1 MMECDLAIQG
11 TIVEALRLQASGSW
25 RSLQQLSEQATGGW
39 PPLAHILLR
48 TLCANPLQEP
58 EKDRANLLAL
68 ADAAPHS
75 ACAIALN
82 RSLLALAQ
90 QQLLTGQ
97 QASAEISLRQALA
110 CAANAV
116 TAAGIAMHPYIPD
129 KLISEAGQLASTIGA
144 QLKLALARQLHQLPA
159 QLVLVLGMHRSG
171 TSALC
176 GMLVKSGLD
185 GPMDP
190 MPATP
195 NNPMGYF
202 ESWGAM
208 LLNDQLLVDLGSEWS
223 SSRKISEDCWMHHS
237 HATESWRSGILNL
250 LHNEFPP
257 GGVAVL
263 KDPRLC
269 LLLHGLRPWLHS
281 TLIPCTAFL
290 TIRQPDEVV
299 ESLWLA
305 LAVPRSQGL
314 MLWLRHVLEA
324 ERNSR
329 GLNRSIIRHQDLMK
343 QPESILQ
350 HCYETIEQAGGLERV
365 TPEAKISAA
374 AFIDPK
380 LYHQHTSSTLPGWVL
395 EEEVESLYALAV
407 RVYTIMSDTILNE
420 KERQSR
426 IDQSWVQWAS
436 I

>member
-1 MMECDLAIQG
+1 MECDLAIQG
-11 TIVEALRLQASGSW
+11 TIAEALRLQASGSW
-25 RSLQQLSEQATGGW
+25 RSLQQLSEQVTEVW

-48 TLCANPLQEP
+48 ALCTNPLQEP
-58 EKDRANLLAL
+58 EKDRANLSAL
-68 ADAAPHS
+68 AAAAPHS

-90 QQLLTGQ
+90 QQLLTDQ

-110 CAANAV
+110 CAVSSV
-116 TAAGIAMHPYIPD
+116 TAAGIAMPPYMPD
-129 KLISEAGQLASTIGA
+129 KLISEAGQLANTIGA
-144 QLKLALARQLHQLPA
+144 QLELAMARQFHQLPA
-159 QLVLVLGMHRSG
+159 LLVFVLGMHRSG
-171 TSALC
+171 TSALS

-185 GPMDP
+185 GPMGP

-195 NNPMGYF
+195 NNPMGYY
-202 ESWGAM
+202 ESWAAM
-208 LLNDQLLVDLGSEWS
+208 LLNEKLLGDLGSKWS
-223 SSRKISEDCWMHHS
+223 STKTVSEDCWVRHS
-237 HATESWRSGILNL
+237 HATGSWRSGILSL

-269 LLLHGLRPWLHS
+269 FLLHGLRPWLHS
-281 TLIPCTAFL
+281 TLIPCAAFL

-305 LAVPRSQGL
+305 EAIPRSQGL

-329 GLNRSIIRHQDLMK
+329 ALNRRIIRHQDLMK
-343 QPESILQ
+343 EPETVLQ
-350 HCYETIEQAGGLERV
+350 HCYETLEQAGGLEGV
-365 TPEAKISAA
+365 TQEAKISAA
-374 AFIDPK
+374 EFINPK
-380 LYHQHTSSTLPGWVL
+380 LHRQHTSSTLPSWVL
-395 EEEVESLYALAV
+395 DEEVESLYALAV
-407 RVYTIMSDTILNE
+407 SVYNIMSDKILNE

-426 IDQSWVQWAS
+426 LDQSWVQWAS